1 MTERSAPIPG
11 SNPASKTGRVLSHL
25 SIQLVLYSVNS
36 INAIPDIPSPQ
47 VRGLFPLIYERK
59 SPEKILRALM
69 FRCFVQ
75 KVEQVEHP
83 PLLPDK
89 HEEYYVPLSDWKV
102 EQATRSQKQKKG
114 RTRQEREPL
123 THFDTLRSVSKIS
136 RIHRPPRAIARFSD
150 TLPFFIVCRY
160 FRRIYRLPRTL
171 DTLNTLFFQ
180 STRTENFFPIYIY
193 ILIFSLARISSKKG
207 VSSVSDGC
215 TPR

>member
-1 MTERSAPIPG
+1 
-11 SNPASKTGRVLSHL
+11 
-25 SIQLVLYSVNS
+25 
-36 INAIPDIPSPQ
+36 
-47 VRGLFPLIYERK
+47 
-59 SPEKILRALM
+59 M

-83 PLLPDK
+83 SLLPDK

-102 EQATRSQKQKKG
+102 ERATKKLKAEEG
-114 RTRQEREPL
+114 PYTAGEG
-123 THFDTLRSVSKIS
+123 
-136 RIHRPPRAIARFSD
+136 AIARFSD

-180 STRTENFFPIYIY
+180 STRTEKFFPIYIH
-193 ILIFSLARISSKKG
+193 IFIFSLARISSKKG

>member
-1 MTERSAPIPG
+1 M
-11 SNPASKTGRVLSHL
+11 
-25 SIQLVLYSVNS
+25 
-36 INAIPDIPSPQ
+36 
-47 VRGLFPLIYERK
+47 
-59 SPEKILRALM
+59 
-69 FRCFVQ
+69 
-75 KVEQVEHP
+75 
-83 PLLPDK
+83 
-89 HEEYYVPLSDWKV
+89 
-102 EQATRSQKQKKG
+102 
-114 RTRQEREPL
+114 REIS
-123 THFDTLRSVSKIS
+123 DTLRSVSEIS
-136 RIHRPPRAIARFSD
+136 RIHRLPRAIARFSD

>member
-1 MTERSAPIPG
+1 
-11 SNPASKTGRVLSHL
+11 
-25 SIQLVLYSVNS
+25 
-36 INAIPDIPSPQ
+36 
-47 VRGLFPLIYERK
+47 
-59 SPEKILRALM
+59 M

-89 HEEYYVPLSDWKV
+89 HGEHCVPLSDWKV
-102 EQATRSQKQKKG
+102 EQATRNQKQKKG
-114 RTRQEREPL
+114 RTRQEREAL

-136 RIHRPPRAIARFSD
+136 RIHRPPRAIARFPD
-150 TLPFFIVCRY
+150 TLPFFLVCRY

-193 ILIFSLARISSKKG
+193 ILIFSLARISSKKRCVKCVRWLYSPMNTG
-207 VSSVSDGC
+207 KVP
-215 TPR
+215 TH

>member
-1 MTERSAPIPG
+1 MSGNRPKKYCARPCSAAALKKWNKWNI
-11 SNPASKTGRVLSHL
+11 R
-25 SIQLVLYSVNS
+25 LYSP
-36 INAIPDIPSPQ
+36 INMGNIAFHF
-47 VRGLFPLIYERK
+47 LLEKWNAPLKSRK
-59 SPEKILRALM
+59 R
-69 FRCFVQ
+69 
-75 KVEQVEHP
+75 
-83 PLLPDK
+83 
-89 HEEYYVPLSDWKV
+89 
-102 EQATRSQKQKKG
+102 KKD
-114 RTRQEREPL
+114 RTRQEKEPL

-160 FRRIYRLPRTL
+160 FLRIYRLPRTL

-180 STRTENFFPIYIY
+180 STRTEKNFPYIYIY

>member
-1 MTERSAPIPG
+1 MTERSAPIPD

-59 SPEKILRALM
+59 TSEKKFA
-69 FRCFVQ
+69 
-75 KVEQVEHP
+75 P
-83 PLLPDK
+83 PL
-89 HEEYYVPLSDWKV
+89 ES
-102 EQATRSQKQKKG
+102 RKQKKG

-136 RIHRPPRAIARFSD
+136 RIHRLPRAIARFSD

-180 STRTENFFPIYIY
+180 PTRTEKFFPYIY
-193 ILIFSLARISSKKG
+193 LYTYFFSRAH
-207 VSSVSDGC
+207 
-215 TPR
+215 